1 MQHDVQELCRVLLD
15 NIENKM
21 KHTNVDGIIP
31 RLFEGKMIVI
41 LSFLYCLPS
50 FLTFLK
56 PNLLI
61 FLIVI
66 R

>member
-31 RLFEGKMIVI
+31 KLFEGKMIVI
-41 LSFLYCLPS
+41 DILLFL
-50 FLTFLK
+50 FLFLLMCF
-56 PNLLI
+56 N
-61 FLIVI
+61 FLVL

>member
-31 RLFEGKMIVI
+31 KLFEGKMIVSI
-41 LSFLYCLPS
+41 GREGGFIKSNFYLSF
-50 FLTFLK
+50 
-56 PNLLI
+56 
-61 FLIVI
+61 
-66 R
+66 